1 VTVVVVVA
9 LTTWL
14 SVLDVLASHP
24 ALPVKTAVIEWVP
37 AASDEVE
44 NVALPVVVLTA
55 TPEARVVVPSLKA
68 IVPRGTPF
76 VEVTVAVKVTDAPE
90 FDGFAEDATEFEVAI

>member
-1 VTVVVVVA
+1 MVVVA
-9 LTTWL
+9 AFTTWL
-14 SVLDVLASHP
+14 SALEVLVSQP
-24 ALPVKTAVIEWVP
+24 ALPVNTDVIECVP
-37 AASDEVE
+37 AASADVE

-68 IVPRGTPF
+68 IVPCGIPF